1 MEYQREFKR
10 GAEKQIE
17 GENMIQK
24 FLDGKKKY
32 SAFIITVL
40 AAVIPLL
47 VQEPEAQ
54 QTFMDMVPSLA
65 AAAAG
70 IFYIMTQGKIDAEK
84 EKNKT
89 TDAQANNALSGTA
102 AQPISAAAVPE
113 TLQTQEA
120 QAIIDVVP
128 FDPKAFHETVMA
140 TVKETYTEINPCTI
154 FYKARDKGAV
164 TDCQHLSQAVDY
176 WNYLVDLAVDAKD
189 WIKEQTEKT
198 KGECG
203 RSPEYYVFN
212 RDFNTTVRAANSL
225 SELAG
230 SRIDWKA
237 RLAPFNRTLYGVGAL
252 AEQLLE
258 NCT

>member
-1 MEYQREFKR
+1 
-10 GAEKQIE
+10 
-17 GENMIQK
+17 MIQK

-47 VQEPEAQ
+47 IQEPEAR
-54 QTFMDMVPSLA
+54 QTFMDMVPSVA
-65 AAAAG
+65 VAAAG
-70 IFYIMTQGKIDAEK
+70 IFYILTQGKIDSEK
-84 EKNKT
+84 EKVKAAE
-89 TDAQANNALSGTA
+89 AQANTVSNGAA
-102 AQPISAAAVPE
+102 AQSAAAAVVQE
-113 TLQTQEA
+113 TQQAQETPA
-120 QAIIDVVP
+120 AVDVAP
-128 FDPKAFHETVMA
+128 FDPKAFHESVMA
-140 TVKETYTEINPCTI
+140 TVKETYTEVNPCTI

-164 TDCQHLSQAVDY
+164 TDCQHISQAVDY

-212 RDFNTTVRAANSL
+212 RDFNTTIRAANSL

-230 SRIDWKA
+230 SKIDWKA
-237 RLAPFNRTLYGVGAL
+237 KLAPFNRTLYGVGTL

-258 NCT
+258 SGM

>member
-1 MEYQREFKR
+1 ML
-10 GAEKQIE
+10 
-17 GENMIQK
+17 QK

-40 AAVIPLL
+40 ATIIPLFI
-47 VQEPEAQ
+47 QEPEAQ
-54 QTFMDMVPSLA
+54 RTFMDMVPSA
-65 AAAAG
+65 AAALAG
-70 IFYIMTQGKIDAEK
+70 IFYIITQGKIDSEK
-84 EKNKT
+84 EKIKVVES
-89 TDAQANNALSGTA
+89 QANIVLNDAS
-102 AQPISAAAVPE
+102 AQPAMATATRES
-113 TLQTQEA
+113 QSTQGTVDTPVA
-120 QAIIDVVP
+120 
-128 FDPKAFHETVMA
+128 FDPKTFHESVLA
-140 TVKETYTEINPCTI
+140 TVKETYTEVNPCTI

-189 WIKEQTEKT
+189 WIKEQTEKK

-212 RDFNTTVRAANSL
+212 RDFNATVRAANSL

-237 RLAPFNRTLYGVGAL
+237 KLAPFNRTLYGVGTL
-252 AEQLLE
+252 AGQLLE
-258 NCT
+258 NSV